1 MKESDIL
8 KIIVKFINQEA
19 NQSELEKLDFW
30 LTNDKNKTTFNNHVK
45 VEYLT
50 AVSMGKYDLKKANAS
65 IKAKY
70 EIEKKKKRISFIK
83 KVSFAA
89 SIVIFLG
96 ISIFQFT
103 NNNSQIDNP
112 IITSSKIEK
121 GTNKAILTLS
131 NGDQISLEKDKKIT
145 TNKAKSNG
153 KEIVYFK
160 KNKTKESTKKLSYNY
175 LTIPRGGEFFVQLA
189 DGTKVWLNS
198 ESQLKYP
205 TEFNAGEPREIEL
218 VYGEAYFEVSP
229 SSHHNGDEFNVIT
242 KNQIIN
248 VLGTHFNIKAYSEDK
263 TIATTLVEGK
273 VLVSVNGNKKTLK
286 PNQQSK
292 TEKGSNTIK
301 IEEVDVSQEVAWVK
315 RMFSFN
321 EVSLEEMMKVLSR
334 WYSVEVVFESHKKKG
349 YLFTGVLERTN
360 SIQNILKLIEAT
372 SESEIKFEIE
382 KSKITIK

>member
-1 MKESDIL
+1 M
-8 KIIVKFINQEA
+8 
-19 NQSELEKLDFW
+19 
-30 LTNDKNKTTFNNHVK
+30 THDK
-45 VEYLT
+45 
-50 AVSMGKYDLKKANAS
+50 
-65 IKAKY
+65 
-70 EIEKKKKRISFIK
+70 
-83 KVSFAA
+83 
-89 SIVIFLG
+89 
-96 ISIFQFT
+96 
-103 NNNSQIDNP
+103 
-112 IITSSKIEK
+112 
-121 GTNKAILTLS
+121 
-131 NGDQISLEKDKKIT
+131 KDKKIT